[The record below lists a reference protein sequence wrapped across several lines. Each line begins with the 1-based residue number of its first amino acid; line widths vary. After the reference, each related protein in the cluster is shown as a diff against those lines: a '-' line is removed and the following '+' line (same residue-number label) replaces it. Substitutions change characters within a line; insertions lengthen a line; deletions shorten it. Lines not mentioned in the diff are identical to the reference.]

1 MSLTDVLKP
10 VAVALDSTSRS
21 EVVAAAWEAFD
32 VAERVADAIAFE
44 DGSDELQALV
54 AAQASA
60 AGRSL
65 LPLPES
71 GRPLDVPAP
80 SPGTEGL
87 APYVDLLRRAQAA
100 LERVAAGPGAEEDSR
115 AVLRQAAGE
124 AGTAAEAL
132 LVTREG

>member
-1 MSLTDVLKP
+1 MSLPEVLKP
-10 VAVALDSTSRS
+10 VNVALGSTSRS
-21 EVVAAAWEAFD
+21 AVVAAAWEAFD
-32 VAERVADAIAFE
+32 VAERVADAVAFE
-44 DGSDELQALV
+44 DGSEELQALV

-71 GRPLDVPAP
+71 GRPLDVPP
-80 SPGTEGL
+80 LTPGAEGL
-87 APYVDLLRRAQAA
+87 VPFVNLLRRAQAA
-100 LERVAAGPGAEEDSR
+100 LERVAAEPGAEEVSR

-132 LVTREG
+132 LAIREG

>member
-21 EVVAAAWEAFD
+21 EVVAAAWEVFD

-71 GRPLDVPAP
+71 GRPLDVPPPTSGA
-80 SPGTEGL
+80 EGL